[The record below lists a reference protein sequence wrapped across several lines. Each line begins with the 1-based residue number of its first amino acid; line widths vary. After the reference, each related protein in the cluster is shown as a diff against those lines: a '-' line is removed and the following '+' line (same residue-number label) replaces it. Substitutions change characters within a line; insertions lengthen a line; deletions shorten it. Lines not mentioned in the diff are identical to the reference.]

1 MKILQ
6 DDSARD
12 VIILY
17 GVSGWSTY
25 MFASYPVGYQINQ
38 KLIDFLDSRIPQ
50 KIKDTHE
57 ANKELKWIN
66 VYRLESTW
74 KRDESRKSD

>member
-1 MKILQ
+1 MKIYEEDPAQ
-6 DDSARD
+6 D

-25 MFASYPVGYQINQ
+25 FFGSYPVGYQIDK
-38 KLIDFLDSRIPQ
+38 KLIDFLDSKIPQ

-57 ANKELKWIN
+57 ANKELMWVKI
-66 VYRLESTW
+66 YRLESTW
-74 KRDESRKSD
+74 KRDEP